1 MLKVTRSPFIVYE
14 VCNEAQAYVGIT
26 TLSTKEAVRNLL
38 WPHSRYYPYI
48 SRTKIAK
55 QLCVDCTSVTCK
67 TFKIADFMKEH
78 VTEIGQFAEV
88 VDAKAAATK
97 RVAELTHLNYTVHSM
112 SPGVLLG
119 SQHYTTTQ
127 SLFEL
132 QNEVNNLSMKGWA
145 DMTIKHM
152 IYEKIR
158 NSNSSRSLFG
168 IKLEQV

>member
-1 MLKVTRSPFIVYE
+1 MLKVIRSPFIVYE
-14 VCNEAQAYVGIT
+14 LHNEAQAYIGIT
-26 TLSTKEAVRNLL
+26 TLSTTTAVRNLL
-38 WPHSRYYPYI
+38 WPHSKYYPYI
-48 SRTKIAK
+48 SRTKIAQ
-55 QLCVDCTSVTCK
+55 QLCIDCTSAK
-67 TFKIADFMKEH
+67 FKMADFMKKH

-97 RVAELTHLNYTVHSM
+97 RVAELIHLNYVVHSM

-132 QNEVNNLSMKGWA
+132 QNEVNNLSKKGWA

>member
-1 MLKVTRSPFIVYE
+1 MLKVIRSPFIVYE
-14 VCNEAQAYVGIT
+14 ICNEAQAYVGIT
-26 TLSTKEAVRNLL
+26 TLSITEAVRNLI
-38 WPHSRYYPYI
+38 WPHSKYYTYI
-48 SRTKIAK
+48 SRTKLAQ
-55 QLCVDCTSVTCK
+55 QLRINCTSAK
-67 TFKIADFMKEH
+67 FKLTDFMKDH
-78 VTEIGQFAEV
+78 VTEVGQFSEV
-88 VDAKAAATK
+88 IDAKAAATK
-97 RVAELTHLNYTVHSM
+97 RVAELTHLNYAVHSM

-132 QNEVNNLSMKGWA
+132 QNEVNALSKKGWG
-145 DMTIKHM
+145 DMTIKRM